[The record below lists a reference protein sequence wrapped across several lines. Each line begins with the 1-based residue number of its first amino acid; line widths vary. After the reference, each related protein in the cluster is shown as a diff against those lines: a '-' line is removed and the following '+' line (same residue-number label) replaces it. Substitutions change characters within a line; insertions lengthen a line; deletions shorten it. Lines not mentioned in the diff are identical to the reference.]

1 MSLSQRTIKAGSW
14 QFVAV
19 FVRAFLQLLVLA
31 ILARYVLPKEFGY
44 IAMANMVMVFVDM
57 LADAGIGPAIIQ
69 KKELADVH
77 INAGFILSVT
87 LGILFVTILWIS
99 APLIASCFNADNLA
113 SIIRWIGLSALIAK
127 LGIVSRSRIEREM
140 RFDIL
145 MWVDTGS
152 YLFGYALVGI
162 VLAILG
168 YGVWAIVAGKLAQC
182 SLQAA
187 CLLMIR
193 PNFAKP
199 VFSGKAYK
207 ELLTFGGGLTLARV
221 FDNIASQGDYFI
233 IGRFLG
239 SSALGFYDRASSIM
253 AMPGQYLN
261 LVLDKTLFPAMSQI
275 QNQAK
280 KLEKAY
286 FMSTSIVST
295 LLIPLTVLMF
305 LIAPEIIGTL
315 LGPNWSAS
323 ILPFRILLL
332 TVICR
337 IFINISDTL
346 MRATGAV
353 YASAVRKVIIAFVII
368 CCSWIGQFWGL
379 NAVAIAVDVA
389 IVIGYALTIQL
400 SIKIIGCKLSDY
412 LKIYKHGLMIGCILC
427 LIIYPIVMLL
437 RLYTSS
443 QLLVLSTAM
452 ACSGLLMLF
461 IVLLFPKLLG
471 ESVIEFVRNVIQILP
486 VKNQNIC
493 KVVVQKCYSD
503 A

>member
-1 MSLSQRTIKAGSW
+1 
-14 QFVAV
+14 
-19 FVRAFLQLLVLA
+19 
-31 ILARYVLPKEFGY
+31 
-44 IAMANMVMVFVDM
+44 
-57 LADAGIGPAIIQ
+57 
-69 KKELADVH
+69 
-77 INAGFILSVT
+77 
-87 LGILFVTILWIS
+87 
-99 APLIASCFNADNLA
+99 
-113 SIIRWIGLSALIAK
+113 
-127 LGIVSRSRIEREM
+127 
-140 RFDIL
+140 
-145 MWVDTGS
+145 
-152 YLFGYALVGI
+152 
-162 VLAILG
+162 
-168 YGVWAIVAGKLAQC
+168 
-182 SLQAA
+182 
-187 CLLMIR
+187 
-193 PNFAKP
+193 
-199 VFSGKAYK
+199 
-207 ELLTFGGGLTLARV
+207 
-221 FDNIASQGDYFI
+221 
-233 IGRFLG
+233 
-239 SSALGFYDRASSIM
+239 
-253 AMPGQYLN
+253 
-261 LVLDKTLFPAMSQI
+261 
-275 QNQAK
+275 
-280 KLEKAY
+280 
-286 FMSTSIVST
+286 SIVST